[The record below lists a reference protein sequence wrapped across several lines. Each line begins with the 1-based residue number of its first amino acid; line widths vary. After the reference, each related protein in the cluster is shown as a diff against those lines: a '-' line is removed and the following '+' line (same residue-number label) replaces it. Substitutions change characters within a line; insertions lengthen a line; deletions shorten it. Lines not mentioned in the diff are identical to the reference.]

1 MRRTIP
7 IQRTALAL
15 TLALAA
21 GLALVSS
28 GAARSGATRLNIYA
42 AASLTEVFPIYDA
55 NESYNFAGS
64 NALETQIRN
73 GAPADVFAS
82 ASPTNTQNLFKAGL
96 VDKPMTFTANRVVLI
111 VPKSNPAGITN
122 VYDLAKINAKLVLA
136 APSVPVGSYART
148 VLRNLGISAAVLGKV
163 VSNESDVKGVVGK
176 IALGQGDAGF
186 VYATDVKP
194 VADQVTAI
202 KIPAWAQPRVRYE
215 IAVVSK
221 SPNKVAA
228 QAWIKGILSKKGQA
242 TLAASGFLPILKRP

>member
-1 MRRTIP
+1 MRRSIS
-7 IQRTALAL
+7 IRRAALAMS
-15 TLALAA
+15 LALAA

-28 GAARSGATRLNIYA
+28 GAARSEATRLNIFA
-42 AASLTEVFPIYDA
+42 AASLSEVFPSYDA
-55 NESYNFAGS
+55 NENYNFAGS

-96 VDKPMTFTANRVVLI
+96 VDKPVTFTANRVVLI

-122 VYDLAKINAKLVLA
+122 VYDLAKVNAKVVLA
-136 APSVPVGSYART
+136 AASVPVGSYART
-148 VLRNLGISAAVLGKV
+148 VLRNLGISATVLAKV

-221 SPNKVAA
+221 SPNKAA
-228 QAWIKGILSKKGQA
+228 ARAWVKGILSKKGQA
-242 TLAASGFLPILKRP
+242 ALVAAGFLPIPK

>member
-1 MRRTIP
+1 MKTGIS
-7 IQRTALAL
+7 IWLAL
-15 TLALAA
+15 VSLALALAA

-28 GAARSGATRLNIYA
+28 AAARSGATRLNIYA
-42 AASLTEVFPIYDA
+42 AASLTEVFPNYDA
-55 NESYNFAGS
+55 NENYNFAGS

-82 ASPTNTQNLFKAGL
+82 ASPTNTQTLFKAGL
-96 VDKPMTFTANRVVLI
+96 VDKPLTFTANRVVLI

-122 VYDLAKINAKLVLA
+122 VYDLAKVNAKVVLA

-221 SPNKVAA
+221 SPNKTAA
-228 QAWIKGILSKKGQA
+228 RAWIKGILSKKGQA
-242 TLAASGFLPILKRP
+242 TLAASGFLPIPKRP

>member
-1 MRRTIP
+1 
-7 IQRTALAL
+7 
-15 TLALAA
+15 
-21 GLALVSS
+21 V
-28 GAARSGATRLNIYA
+28 
-42 AASLTEVFPIYDA
+42 
-55 NESYNFAGS
+55 
-64 NALETQIRN
+64 
-73 GAPADVFAS
+73 
-82 ASPTNTQNLFKAGL
+82 
-96 VDKPMTFTANRVVLI
+96 
-111 VPKSNPAGITN
+111 
-122 VYDLAKINAKLVLA
+122 NAKVVLA

-221 SPNKVAA
+221 SPNKKAA
-228 QAWIKGILSKKGQA
+228 QAWVKGILGKKGQA
-242 TLAASGFLPILKRP
+242 ALAAAGFLPIPGSRS

>member
-1 MRRTIP
+1 MRRQLLATIA
-7 IQRTALAL
+7 ALAIGL
-15 TLALAA
+15 
-21 GLALVSS
+21 GLASSGSAGS
-28 GAARSGATRLNIYA
+28 GAARLNIFA
-42 AASLTEVFPIYDA
+42 AASLTEVFQRYDPSE
-55 NESYNFAGS
+55 NYNFAGS

-96 VDKPMTFTANRVVLI
+96 VDKPVTFTANRVVLI
-111 VPKSNPAGITN
+111 VPKSNTAGIKN
-122 VYDLAKINAKLVLA
+122 VYDLAQVNAKVVLA

-221 SPNKVAA
+221 SPNKTAA
-228 QAWIKGILSKKGQA
+228 QAWMKSILSKKGQA
-242 TLAASGFLPILKRP
+242 ALAAAGFLPIPK

>member
-1 MRRTIP
+1 MTKGVFMRPRTLP
-7 IQRTALAL
+7 FVLVL
-15 TLALAA
+15 TLAL
-21 GLALVSS
+21 GLASS
-28 GAARSGATRLNIYA
+28 GTAAQHATKLNIFA
-42 AASLTEVFPIYDA
+42 AASLTEVFPSYDA
-55 NESYNFAGS
+55 NENYNFGS
-64 NALETQIRN
+64 SGALETQIRN

-96 VDKPMTFTANRVVLI
+96 VDKPVTFTANRVVLI
-111 VPKSNPAGITN
+111 VPKSNPAGIKN
-122 VYDLAKINAKLVLA
+122 VYDLAQVNAKVVLA

-148 VLRNLGISAAVLGKV
+148 VLRNLGISAAVLSKV

-221 SPNKVAA
+221 SPDKTAA
-228 QAWIKGILSKKGQA
+228 QAWVKGILNKKGQA
-242 TLAASGFLPILKRP
+242 ALAAAGFLPIPK

>member
-1 MRRTIP
+1 MRRHILA
-7 IQRTALAL
+7 TA
-15 TLALAA
+15 LALAA
-21 GLALVSS
+21 GLALVAS
-28 GAARSGATRLNIYA
+28 GAAGSATTKLNIYA
-42 AASLTEVFPIYDA
+42 AASLTEVFQSYDA
-55 NESYNFAGS
+55 SENYNFAGS

-82 ASPTNTQNLFKAGL
+82 ASPTNTQSLFKAGL
-96 VDKPMTFTANRVVLI
+96 VDKPVTFTANRVVLI
-111 VPKSNPAGITN
+111 VPKSNPAGIKN
-122 VYDLAKINAKLVLA
+122 VYDLAQVNAKVVLA
-136 APSVPVGSYART
+136 APSVPVGAYART
-148 VLRNLGISAAVLGKV
+148 VLRNLGISAAVLAKV

-221 SPNKVAA
+221 SPNKAAA
-228 QAWIKGILSKKGQA
+228 QAWVKRVLGKKGQA
-242 TLAASGFLPILKRP
+242 ALAAAGFLPIPK

>member
-1 MRRTIP
+1 MTKGLFMRP
-7 IQRTALAL
+7 HGLAFVLAL
-15 TLALAA
+15 TVALGLAA
-21 GLALVSS
+21 S
-28 GAARSGATRLNIYA
+28 GTAASHATKLNIYA
-42 AASLTEVFPIYDA
+42 AASLTEVFPSYDA
-55 NESYNFAGS
+55 SENYNFAGS

-96 VDKPMTFTANRVVLI
+96 VDKPVTFTANRVVLI

-122 VYDLAKINAKLVLA
+122 VYDLAQVNAKVVLA

-215 IAVVSK
+215 IAVLSK
-221 SPNKVAA
+221 SPNMKAA
-228 QAWIKGILSKKGQA
+228 QAWVKGILGKKGQA
-242 TLAASGFLPILKRP
+242 ALAAAGFLPIPK